1 LEAHEGTGAVAEG
14 TVLSIKSN
22 NPRLRQE
29 VNVRLN
35 QANQEMLLYN
45 ILVLIVNYLFYLR
58 HGGSGQSG

>member
-1 LEAHEGTGAVAEG
+1 MEAHEGTGAVAEG

-45 ILVLIVNYLFYLR
+45 ILVLIVNYLLYLR